1 MRTIFIHLLLHLTVI
16 LTVCAQDDF
25 FDRLADSTLLLTK
38 QNVQYD
44 PGYYTI
50 TYPDGDVPADKGVCT
65 MW

>member
-1 MRTIFIHLLLHLTVI
+1 LLLHLTVI